1 MYGVVLLQTPPKE
14 RLAGRTSSGKPAA
27 MHFAASPVFIHSQH
41 REGRSPESRAPRSS
55 SEMTQ
60 SNVSGPL
67 IKRCNRMDTHTFIV
81 LCTFKFFHMLYV
93 IFTIPASRFIGDE
106 TAAQRD

>member
-1 MYGVVLLQTPPKE
+1 
-14 RLAGRTSSGKPAA
+14 
-27 MHFAASPVFIHSQH
+27 
-41 REGRSPESRAPRSS
+41 
-55 SEMTQ
+55 MTQ

-81 LCTFKFFHMLYV
+81 LYTFKFFHTLYV

-106 TAAQRD
+106 TAAQRG